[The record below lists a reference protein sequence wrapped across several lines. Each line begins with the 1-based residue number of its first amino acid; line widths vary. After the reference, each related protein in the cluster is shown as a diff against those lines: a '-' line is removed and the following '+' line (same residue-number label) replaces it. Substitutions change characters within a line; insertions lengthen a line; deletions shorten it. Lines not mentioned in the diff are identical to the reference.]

1 MLKIY
6 ANGESGDIIWNGH
19 FPDIID
25 ELAVANVTIIRIM
38 ADEIKKNDKEIIQA
52 LAKCLLT
59 ELKDEL
65 RKEIE
70 EIEFNAR
77 FDRRI

>member
-6 ANGESGDIIWNGH
+6 ANGESGDIIWDGYL
-19 FPDIID
+19 PDVIS
-25 ELAVANVTIIRIM
+25 ELAVANAAAIRIM
-38 ADEIKKNDKEIIQA
+38 ADEIKKDDKEIIQT

-59 ELKDEL
+59 EFKDEL

-70 EIEFNAR
+70 EIENKHKR
-77 FDRRI
+77 

>member
-6 ANGESGDIIWNGH
+6 ANGESGDIIWDGY

-25 ELAVANVTIIRIM
+25 ELATANVAVIRIM
-38 ADEIKKNDKEIIQA
+38 ADEIKKNDKEIIQT

-70 EIEFNAR
+70 EIENEHKR
-77 FDRRI
+77 